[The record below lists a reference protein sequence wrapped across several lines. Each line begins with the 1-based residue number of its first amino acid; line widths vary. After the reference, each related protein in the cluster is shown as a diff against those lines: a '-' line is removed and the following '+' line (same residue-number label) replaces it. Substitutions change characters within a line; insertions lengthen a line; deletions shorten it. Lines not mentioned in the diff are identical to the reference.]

1 MNKKFSTLFTEYLVN
16 TCKYPSESI
25 RTNIYKYD
33 CNVYERVEIIN
44 DGAIIQAFVLM
55 SPTHVEQIDK
65 FPFYRTYYQRN
76 EYGTIVTPACNVA
89 VYIKESD
96 TWIIHSPKDLKHELT
111 SPDLLNYDKAVDRF
125 RKRFNQIGNEKLAH
139 ILIRTSIGAIII
151 IALYFI
157 AYVLSENELLFGF
170 VIPMNSYVVSIIT
183 ILLILVIVPPLIPY
197 IKSIGYKDYGVEF
210 K

>member
-1 MNKKFSTLFTEYLVN
+1 MSKQFTTLFTEYLIN
-16 TCKYPSESI
+16 KCKYPSESI
-25 RTNIYKYD
+25 RTNLYKYD
-33 CNVYERVEIIN
+33 CKEYERVEIIN

-89 VYIKESD
+89 VYNEKSG
-96 TWIIHSPKDLKHELT
+96 TWDIHSPKDLKHELT
-111 SPDLLNYDKAVDRF
+111 SPDLLNYDKAVNRF
-125 RKRFNQIGNEKLAH
+125 RKRFNQIGNEKLAS
-139 ILIRTSIGAIII
+139 ILKRLSISAAIII
-151 IALYFI
+151 GLYFI
-157 AYVLSENELLFGF
+157 AYFLYLNELLFGII
-170 VIPMNSYVVSIIT
+170 IPMNSYVISITI
-183 ILLILVIVPPLIPY
+183 ILLILVFVPPLIPY

>member
-25 RTNIYKYD
+25 RANIYKYD

-89 VYIKESD
+89 VYNEKSG
-96 TWIIHSPKDLKHELT
+96 TWDIHSPKDLKHELT
-111 SPDLLNYDKAVDRF
+111 SPDLLNYDKAVNRF
-125 RKRFNQIGNEKLAH
+125 RKRFNQIGNEKLAS
-139 ILIRTSIGAIII
+139 ILKRLSISAAIII
-151 IALYFI
+151 GLYFI
-157 AYVLSENELLFGF
+157 AYVLSENELLFRF

-183 ILLILVIVPPLIPY
+183 ILLILVIVPSLIPY
-197 IKSIGYKDYGVEF
+197 IKSIGYKDYGVEL